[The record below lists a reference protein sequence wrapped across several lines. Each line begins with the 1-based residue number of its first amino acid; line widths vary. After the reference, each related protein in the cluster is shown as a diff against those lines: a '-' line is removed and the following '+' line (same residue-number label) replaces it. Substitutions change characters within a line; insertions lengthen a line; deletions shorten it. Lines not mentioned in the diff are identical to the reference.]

1 MRTGIRNFTRDVT
14 GLSDDLCP
22 DFLSTSFRFDRELLP
37 IPWSLESSRLKNCS
51 ISSEERGGGS
61 SGTRRFAEKNVFLFH
76 SWKMYFKKRESRE
89 QGGGIIREIFVW
101 EESKKK

>member
-14 GLSDDLCP
+14 GLSDDPCP

-51 ISSEERGGGS
+51 ISSEERGGRKFWNEAI
-61 SGTRRFAEKNVFLFH
+61 RRKKRFSFSFLENVF
-76 SWKMYFKKRESRE
+76 
-89 QGGGIIREIFVW
+89 
-101 EESKKK
+101 

>member
-14 GLSDDLCP
+14 GLSDDPCP

-51 ISSEERGGGS
+51 ISSEERGGRKFLERGDS
-61 SGTRRFAEKNVFLFH
+61 QKKTFFFPILGKCILRKEREEGTRWRYN
-76 SWKMYFKKRESRE
+76 
-89 QGGGIIREIFVW
+89 
-101 EESKKK
+101 